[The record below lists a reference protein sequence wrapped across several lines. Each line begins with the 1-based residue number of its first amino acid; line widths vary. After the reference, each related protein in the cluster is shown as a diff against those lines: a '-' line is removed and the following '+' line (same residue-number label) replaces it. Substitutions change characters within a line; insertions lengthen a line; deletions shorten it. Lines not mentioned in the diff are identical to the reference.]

1 MKKKK
6 SLDEDEDFGLY
17 QIKMKQMK
25 KRIWIAIKYK
35 IFIHLKIRGEE
46 DKKKKNFIC
55 GGVKNNHVAVFFF
68 FFLSKKKIVA
78 NRCSIIL

>member
-1 MKKKK
+1 MKMKI
-6 SLDEDEDFGLY
+6 LDY
-17 QIKMKQMK
+17 NQIKKKQMK

-46 DKKKKNFIC
+46 DKKKKKKFIC

-68 FFLSKKKIVA
+68 FFLIQKK
-78 NRCSIIL
+78 NCS